1 MSVLSCFLRP
11 YLGQL
16 SIHETNEYRIC
27 ERRLGH
33 HLALESLG
41 HLKTLTR
48 FSSRIRRFW
57 LAGSALRCGGL
68 LLLSTQTLQAAEGVT
83 TATPEETAS
92 AWTTNISLLEEYRLR
107 IASHTLPSSGPLADP
122 PAANQQVDQRMRLQA
137 DAQVDGM
144 NEHFRGLFSGALWWD
159 LDGAPQQG
167 TPNLFATQYDRSN
180 PWVAPYSLS
189 AEWRNEKVLDHAR
202 VGRQATE
209 HGLPLTFD
217 GASLGLRPF
226 GRPLLLYAF
235 GGRTVHFF
243 ETVPNLFENW
253 VASTGA
259 VIRPSPT
266 VQLELDS
273 RLVQE
278 RVPDWE
284 TAQRIRITNFSYGLA
299 ATTKSEFLYSKA
311 YARGIDNRVSHA
323 GGALL
328 VQLPSARLG
337 FDARVNAQ
345 LVTLGEVVES
355 ENPFYSMLGPSLPYA
370 RFKFEAWKEFPLDE
384 RTTWSVHAGW
394 RGRQLLGVDEQPFNR
409 NSGGIYLHTRIDDL
423 IRKGIFVGGTAEWNY
438 VPRAMQEGWLLAF
451 GGSAGYTGS
460 IIKTEVGTYYQRFKI
475 NYYQQPEELFNSRT
489 IYGSLA
495 YRVATW
501 LELRARYDFEILD
514 RYLQSF
520 FLSARQDF

>member
-1 MSVLSCFLRP
+1 LESFGDLKTPSRLSSWSRRLWRPGSVLRYGWLLFLAT
-11 YLGQL
+11 Q
-16 SIHETNEYRIC
+16 
-27 ERRLGH
+27 
-33 HLALESLG
+33 SL
-41 HLKTLTR
+41 R
-48 FSSRIRRFW
+48 
-57 LAGSALRCGGL
+57 
-68 LLLSTQTLQAAEGVT
+68 AAEGDSV
-83 TATPEETAS
+83 ARPEESPNTWVA
-92 AWTTNISLLEEYRLR
+92 NISLLEEYRLR
-107 IASHTLPSSGPLADP
+107 TASHTLPGTGPLADP
-122 PAANQQVDQRMRLQA
+122 PVANQQVDQRMRLLA
-137 DAQVDGM
+137 DAQIDGM
-144 NEHFRGLFSGALWWD
+144 NEHFRGLFSGALWWN
-159 LDGAPQQG
+159 LNAAPPQG

-189 AEWRNEKVLDHAR
+189 AEWRNDKMLDHAR

-217 GASLGLRPF
+217 GASLGIRPF
-226 GRPLLLYAF
+226 GRTLLLYAF

-253 VASTGA
+253 VISTGA

-266 VQLELDS
+266 VQLELDT

-284 TAQRIRITNFSYGLA
+284 TAQRVRVTNFSYGLA
-299 ATTKSEFLYSKA
+299 ASTKSENLYSKA
-311 YARGIDNRVSHA
+311 YVRGIDNRVSHA

-328 VQLPSARLG
+328 VQLPSAGLG

-355 ENPFYSMLGPSLPYA
+355 ENPFFSMLGPSLPYA
-370 RFKFEAWKEFPLDE
+370 RFKFEAWKEFALDE
-384 RTTWSVHAGW
+384 STTWSVHAGW

-423 IRKGIFVGGTAEWNY
+423 IRKGIFIGGTAEWNY
-438 VPRAMQEGWLLAF
+438 VPHSLREGWLLAF
-451 GGSAGYTGS
+451 GGSAGYTDS

-489 IYGSLA
+489 VYGSVA

-501 LELRARYDFEILD
+501 LELRVRYEFEILD
-514 RYLQSF
+514 RYLQSC